1 MASTCSSR
9 TNPRIT
15 TVVTP
20 DDAWPSSSRD
30 ALLFTPGPLT
40 TSRTVKQAMLLDV
53 GSRDAAFIATLARV
67 RERLLWIAGVSQV
80 AGYEAV
86 LMQGSGTFGVESVIT
101 SAVPRDGKLLV
112 LANGA
117 YGERIARIA
126 DVAGIG
132 SAVVRFPEDE
142 PVVPNDADAALAA
155 DPAITHVA
163 VVHCETTTG
172 LLNPIE
178 DIGAILRPHG
188 RAFIVDAMSSFG
200 AVPIDVGGV
209 GIDFLVS
216 SANKCIEGVP
226 GFSFVIARKDALLAC
241 ERDARS
247 VSLDLHA
254 QWCGLEKD
262 GQFRFTPPTH
272 AILAFEQALSELDA
286 EGGVAGRAAR
296 YSANHRALL
305 DGMHAMGFRPYLA
318 PEQQSYII
326 TSFHYPTHPSFKF
339 AEFYDSLARLGLVI
353 YPGKLSQAECF
364 RIGTIGRIF
373 EPDVRLLLRG
383 IRAVL
388 DEMGVP
394 DGS

>member
-1 MASTCSSR
+1 M
-9 TNPRIT
+9 
-15 TVVTP
+15 TP
-20 DDAWPSSSRD
+20 GDDACPRD
-30 ALLFTPGPLT
+30 PLLFTPGPLT
-40 TSRTVKQAMLLDV
+40 TSRTVKEAMLRDV
-53 GSRDAAFIATLARV
+53 GSRDAAFISIVASI
-67 RERLLWIAGVSQV
+67 RERLLSLASVSQA

-86 LMQGSGTFGVESVIT
+86 LMQGSGTFGIEGVIT
-101 SAVPRDGKLLV
+101 SAVPPDGKLLV

-126 DVAGIG
+126 EVARIEH
-132 SAVVRFPEDE
+132 AVLRSPEDV
-142 PVVPNDADAALAA
+142 PVAHDRAEAALAA

-178 DIGAILRPHG
+178 EIGAIVKATDRTY
-188 RAFIVDAMSSFG
+188 IVDAMSSFG
-200 AVPIDVGGV
+200 AVPIEMTAT

-226 GFSFVIARKDALLAC
+226 GFSFVIANRDALLAC
-241 ERDARS
+241 EGQART

-254 QWCGLEKD
+254 QWYGLDKD

-272 AILAFEQALSELDA
+272 AILAFQQALAELEA
-286 EGGVAGRAAR
+286 EGGVRGRAAR
-296 YSANHRALL
+296 YAANHRVLL
-305 DGMHAMGFRPYLA
+305 DGMQAMGFRPYLA
-318 PEQQSYII
+318 LERQSYII
-326 TSFHYPTHPSFKF
+326 TAFHYPVHPNFSF
-339 AEFYDSLARLGLVI
+339 AEFYDRLSHAGFVI
-353 YPGKLSQAECF
+353 YPGKVSRAECF

-373 EPDVRLLLRG
+373 ESDVQQLLTA
-383 IRAVL
+383 IRTVL